1 MEMIRVGL
9 TSMRLVECELYLYP
23 AELYDIDGLER
34 YDDLETLYRYA
45 YERLKKYYKKEVG
58 LYINGG
64 LLIEVLTAML
74 AAENLDIVLHIFHW
88 NRETGVY
95 MEQKIRARMDME
107 QEREKETVERSLC
120 SKRHFA
126 IKAIP
131 IFEEIPKERVMDFEW
146 MQCQADS
153 QLEQLAGERIK
164 LYASG
169 LTQAL
174 ISVWNAAKKYS
185 VELEVLHYNIDTE
198 DYFIQKL
205 M

>member
-1 MEMIRVGL
+1 
-9 TSMRLVECELYLYP
+9 
-23 AELYDIDGLER
+23 
-34 YDDLETLYRYA
+34 
-45 YERLKKYYKKEVG
+45 
-58 LYINGG
+58 
-64 LLIEVLTAML
+64 
-74 AAENLDIVLHIFHW
+74 
-88 NRETGVY
+88 
-95 MEQKIRARMDME
+95 ME
-107 QEREKETVERSLC
+107 QEQEKETVERSLC
-120 SKRHFA
+120 GKRHFA

-131 IFEEIPKERVMDFEW
+131 IFEEISKERVMDFEW

>member
-9 TSMRLVECELYLYP
+9 TRMRPVECELYLYP

-45 YERLKKYYKKEVG
+45 YERLKKYYKEEVG

-88 NRETGVY
+88 NRETGFY
-95 MEQKIRARMDME
+95 IEQKIRTRIDME
-107 QEREKETVERSLC
+107 QEQEKETVERSLC
-120 SKRHFA
+120 GKRHFA